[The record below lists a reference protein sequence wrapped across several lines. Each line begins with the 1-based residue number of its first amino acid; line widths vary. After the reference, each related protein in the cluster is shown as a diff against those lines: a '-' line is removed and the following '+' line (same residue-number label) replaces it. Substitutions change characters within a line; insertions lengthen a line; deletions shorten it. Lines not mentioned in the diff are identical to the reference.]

1 MENSKNTK
9 AFFFRKVFHDGIK
22 DFIITG
28 KTKRLVIRNQNFLFK
43 FKENDKLSIK
53 DENLGLKVKIP
64 IKKNEQIE
72 FPIKNEQILITPQKE
87 IEFDGIFKNK
97 NINFAS
103 FNNEEIITIFSNVDL
118 DNISDFK
125 YIIIETKLSS
135 NRIEELIFQVKR
147 DKKIMENIIKEKIL
161 YIGFINDKKIKVNI
175 EENVKEIDFILFG
188 LKDSNFMRRDMT
200 QYIDWE
206 TIKELKELKNIF
218 IKELRS
224 IKKYLKKKEKE
235 QSKK

>member
-1 MENSKNTK
+1 MVGKFQK
-9 AFFFRKVFHDGIK
+9 YKGIFFRKVFHDGIK

-53 DENLGLKVKIP
+53 DQNLGIKVKIP

-72 FPIKNEQILITPQKE
+72 FPIKNEQVLITPQKE
-87 IEFDGIFKNK
+87 IEFDGIFRNK

-103 FNNEEIITIFSNVDL
+103 FNNKEIITIFTNEDL
-118 DNISDFK
+118 DNIRDFK

-147 DKKIMENIIKEKIL
+147 DKKIMENLIKEKIL

-188 LKDSNFMRRDMT
+188 LKDSNFMKRDMT

-206 TIKELKELKNIF
+206 TIKELKELKKNYTNFYEEI
-218 IKELRS
+218 IKELRN
-224 IKKYLKKKEKE
+224 IKKYL
-235 QSKK
+235 